1 MEFKAENG
9 RLLQAGV
16 MRIHMLRGAWDEDG
30 NPKKPDVKLE
40 TIATELGVSLGT
52 VHSVCSGKSYKS
64 LHPSGKLFW
73 LLLITSTREEVS

>member
-1 MEFKAENG
+1 MNYVGENG

-73 LLLITSTREEVS
+73 LLLEQYSEEE